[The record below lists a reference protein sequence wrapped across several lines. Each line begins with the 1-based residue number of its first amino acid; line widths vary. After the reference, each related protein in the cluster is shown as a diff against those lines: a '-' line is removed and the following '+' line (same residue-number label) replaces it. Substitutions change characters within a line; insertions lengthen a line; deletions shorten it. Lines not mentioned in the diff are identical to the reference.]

1 MKNYREC
8 PYCAEKIKRRARICR
23 FCNSEVEP
31 IYVEHPGANK
41 QIIKILDLVE
51 KGKDYESIAHELNEE
66 KVFRIDNGNP
76 WTSNDIRQIAEDF
89 RLEKSDIKNTKTQ
102 KTEHS
107 NTHKPSLIKEKRNKN
122 ISIICTFTFIFFV
135 FLFANFKNND
145 SAAKITP
152 PFTERKVCKAG
163 VATMNMV
170 SPKIIKLDGVSG
182 NVYDFSYIRKSDNT
196 KWTSKCKIK
205 GDKIIW
211 SFNGG
216 RWRVHPLDTVVT
228 FKTTTNVVTIYTT
241 ESDGSSSFD
250 VYGFSE
256 L

>member
-1 MKNYREC
+1 MNDYREC

-31 IYVEHPGANK
+31 IYVEHTGANK
-41 QIIKILDLVE
+41 QIIKILDLAE
-51 KGKDYESIAHELNEE
+51 KGKDYEAIAHELNGE
-66 KVFRIDNGNP
+66 KIFRIDNGSP

-89 RLEKSDIKNTKTQ
+89 RPGKSDTKNSKN
-102 KTEHS
+102 KKSEHS
-107 NTHKPSLIKEKRNKN
+107 NTHNFSISHDKRNKN
-122 ISIICTFTFIFFV
+122 ISIIFASVLLFFI
-135 FLFANFKNND
+135 LLLTNLENN
-145 SAAKITP
+145 SPEPKITP
-152 PFTERKVCKAG
+152 PFTKAKVCKAG

-170 SPKIIKLDGVSG
+170 SPKIIKLDGISG
-182 NVYDFSYIRKSDNT
+182 NTYDFSYIRKSDNT
-196 KWTSKCKIK
+196 KWTSKCKIE